1 MIQVRLA
8 KTKRGSLR
16 YCSSSGHAFFARK
29 GSDIVCAA
37 VSTLLR
43 TTLLLLQEKKDLE
56 VEVSLQKRGEL
67 FFKIIN
73 AEDEASLDFLQF
85 AYAFLEKG
93 LQSIEKDYPKHLSI
107 AFFIE

>member
-1 MIQVRLA
+1 
-8 KTKRGSLR
+8 
-16 YCSSSGHAFFARK
+16 
-29 GSDIVCAA
+29 
-37 VSTLLR
+37 
-43 TTLLLLQEKKDLE
+43 
-56 VEVSLQKRGEL
+56 L